1 MDHDHPS
8 PLERGPLRGYWTE
21 ETGTTKSKSNEVVVR
36 IQEKY
41 RVAGPRLARPRLLL
55 DHSQQDICIGK
66 ILLLRNSR
74 LRVTKTHRFILPPEI
89 LCPIKITTRG
99 QIDSRWSIALEY
111 VRIFQFVS
119 YLMHRDESQ
128 IVFLLLLLPLFFFFS
143 FFSFSVKIRKTEA
156 GTCE

>member
-1 MDHDHPS
+1 MIRKMFGISNGVISDSPNPNMSNCKVVWESTVMDHLS

-74 LRVTKTHRFILPPEI
+74 LRVTKTHRFILPPADPET
-89 LCPIKITTRG
+89 LCPIEITLFHSWSNG
-99 QIDSRWSIALEY
+99 QSLIYCLG
-111 VRIFQFVS
+111 
-119 YLMHRDESQ
+119 
-128 IVFLLLLLPLFFFFS
+128 
-143 FFSFSVKIRKTEA
+143 IR
-156 GTCE
+156 